1 MEKNLSFKCIII
13 QNPCSNKRLPLKG
26 LFGVGFIFVILN
38 AQQMQSHRGIYLIFI
53 SKTYRSSATSTSN
66 WLTIDSMSWLVL
78 ISQFMTNAKMLI
90 LCIAL
95 FDLAKINFTVAIQ
108 MMWNFVKSALTAST
122 SASVRHGLGVNIWIF
137 VFIVISYFHVCTTV

>member
-38 AQQMQSHRGIYLIFI
+38 AHQMQSHRGIYLIFI
-53 SKTYRSSATSTSN
+53 SITFRSSATSTSN

-90 LCIAL
+90 SRVVRFGENKFYCCHSDDVK
-95 FDLAKINFTVAIQ
+95 FCKISID
-108 MMWNFVKSALTAST
+108 ST